1 MGRFT
6 TSSDRDNSVNI
17 RSILNRRS
25 LRSLSITATAFMIV
39 IAFSSLSSVLSFPV
53 SPSSWNKIT
62 LAQRHGQPQLLQSSS
77 FAFTIKQQ
85 KHPLHTRFGAA
96 PRNDCKDKDPPT
108 SSVNTPAQSTTI
120 KAGSDDGYDGLGDY
134 DPSENLPQTERAVPN
149 VGNPQLRVK
158 EKDWS
163 VTNILKELAA
173 IQQQGP
179 QKYCILGTRHCSY
192 LHQQIIELLYV
203 FSFRQQQQSCF
214 LCSADGYDNS
224 PCCLQIVRSC
234 AHVLSLFLTSFVGL
248 SRTIGPVSLA
258 MKFDLSLRAYALVLS
273 GNHVY
278 TSGAPGT
285 NGKETILPVR
295 YE

>member
-1 MGRFT
+1 
-6 TSSDRDNSVNI
+6 
-17 RSILNRRS
+17 
-25 LRSLSITATAFMIV
+25 MIV

-62 LAQRHGQPQLLQSSS
+62 LAQRQGQPQLLQSSS
-77 FAFTIKQQ
+77 FAFTIKQR

-96 PRNDCKDKDPPT
+96 SSNDCKDEDPT
-108 SSVNTPAQSTTI
+108 ASSANTPARSTTI
-120 KAGSDDGYDGLGDY
+120 KAGSDDGYDGLGEY
-134 DPSENLPQTERAVPN
+134 DPSENLPQTERGVPN
-149 VGNPQLRVK
+149 VGDPQLRVK

-192 LHQQIIELLYV
+192 LHQQIIELL
-203 FSFRQQQQSCF
+203 
-214 LCSADGYDNS
+214 
-224 PCCLQIVRSC
+224 
-234 AHVLSLFLTSFVGL
+234 
-248 SRTIGPVSLA
+248 
-258 MKFDLSLRAYALVLS
+258 AYALVLS

-285 NGKETILPVR
+285 NAAAVRGALRAEREDLLTVVLPQSLEKQTKESQELLEKVDDLITMPQNDDMALDVASRICNSYLLSLTDQLVSFAFHESTTVIEANKEAKALDMLVTTL
-295 YE
+295 YLD

>member
-1 MGRFT
+1 MAQRMASYN

-17 RSILNRRS
+17 RSTSTSSRLKSRS
-25 LRSLSITATAFMIV
+25 LRPLSILTTALLII

-53 SPSSWNKIT
+53 TPSSRDKIS
-62 LAQRHGQPQLLQSSS
+62 LAQQQGHPQFHQSTSL
-77 FAFTIKQQ
+77 AFTIKQQ
-85 KHPLHTRFGAA
+85 NHPMHTRLGAA
-96 PRNDCKDKDPPT
+96 SSNDCKDDDQAISLSA
-108 SSVNTPAQSTTI
+108 SSTGEKSAQSTTI
-120 KAGSDDGYDGLGDY
+120 TGGSDDGYDGLGEY

-192 LHQQIIELLYV
+192 LHQQIIELL
-203 FSFRQQQQSCF
+203 
-214 LCSADGYDNS
+214 
-224 PCCLQIVRSC
+224 
-234 AHVLSLFLTSFVGL
+234 
-248 SRTIGPVSLA
+248 
-258 MKFDLSLRAYALVLS
+258 AYALVLS

-285 NGKETILPVR
+285 NGKKRISASRTR
-295 YE
+295 MSNKNCTA